1 MLNQDIHKN
10 LRRNNNAITL
20 SETAPLSA
28 FNYKRPA
35 GFTLVPSLM
44 GTNVEHCDSPSGSA
58 ASSTTASHIGG
69 VAGSGGN
76 RLAAA
81 TNSYFDHVQEEMQR
95 YWKPFDYVVT
105 STTVDELV
113 NEEENGNVDKGNGA
127 RRTSISDAWDLPI
140 CRKQQIVRRAQ
151 QLRLD
156 STSKISCCS

>member
-1 MLNQDIHKN
+1 MLNQDMHKN

-20 SETAPLSA
+20 GETAPMAA

-44 GTNVEHCDSPSGSA
+44 GTNVANCVSPTGSP

-69 VAGSGGN
+69 VAGSGGS

-95 YWKPFDYVVT
+95 YWKPFNYVST
-105 STTVDELV
+105 SVDNGTINTG
-113 NEEENGNVDKGNGA
+113 NEA
-127 RRTSISDAWDLPI
+127 RRTSISDAWDMPI
-140 CRKQQIVRRAQ
+140 CRKQQIVRAQ

-156 STSKISCCS
+156 ST